1 MAKSNKAEGFGIGF
15 MAITLDVNVK
25 LLNECFELVPFHGLH
40 KPHPDDVIRV
50 ESPRDE
56 VIAASD
62 ERRKQI

>member
-1 MAKSNKAEGFGIGF
+1 

-62 ERRKQI
+62 ERRKRI